1 MEEETDTADD
11 KESRNEGRTRV
22 KSLPFSVTLHS
33 LFSLSAAAKLGIE
46 LAHAS
51 QKLLQ
56 FLWKLKKSKYWNA
69 LRETYHCH
77 QQET

>member
-22 KSLPFSVTLHS
+22 KSLPFSVTLLS
-33 LFSLSAAAKLGIE
+33 LFAAKLGIE

-69 LRETYHCH
+69 LRATYHCH